1 MRSTYSI
8 KLVLLLNSRIR
19 VERVNLFRLKFNLS
33 ITLNNIL
40 LASSNFLLSRNTQD
54 LSNTYNNNAIKLKRN
69 RIYFNKK
76 DSKYIA
82 SFVN

>member
-76 DSKYIA
+76 DNKYIA